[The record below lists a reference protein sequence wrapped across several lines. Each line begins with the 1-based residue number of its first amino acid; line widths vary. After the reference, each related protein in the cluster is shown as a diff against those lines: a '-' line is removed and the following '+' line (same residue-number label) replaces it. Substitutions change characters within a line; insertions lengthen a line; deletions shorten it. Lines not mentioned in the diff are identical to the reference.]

1 MIKIIAVILAAG
13 TSSRLGFNKLTVTID
28 GESVVKRSVKPFI
41 LEDIKRV
48 MVVTGNNRQDVE
60 KEVDGLGVQCIH
72 NLRFKEGMSSSVK
85 ASIPFLEDANA
96 AIFHLGD
103 KPLITSHDVL
113 AVIEAYKAGNA
124 RIVAPFFQG
133 KMGHPVMIDTA
144 LLRNHIGMLHGD
156 SGLREVIEKYRED
169 VVFIEGS
176 DGNLFDIDTTKAITQ
191 LRERGYRV
199 EESKR

>member
-1 MIKIIAVILAAG
+1 MINIIAVILAAG

-41 LEDIKRV
+41 LEDIRRV
-48 MVVTGNNRQDVE
+48 MVVTGNNRQEVE
-60 KEVDGLGVQCIH
+60 KEVEGLGVQCIH
-72 NLRFKEGMSSSVK
+72 NLHFKEGMSSSVK

-144 LLRNHIGMLHGD
+144 LLRIQSGMLHGD

-199 EESKR
+199 EEGKR

>member
-1 MIKIIAVILAAG
+1 MITISAVILAAG

-28 GESVVKRSVKPFI
+28 GESVIRKSVQPFI
-41 LEDIKRV
+41 LQDIQRV
-48 MVVTGNNRQDVE
+48 MVVTGNNRQDIE
-60 KEVDGLGVQCIH
+60 KELEGLGVFFIH
-72 NLRFKEGMSSSVK
+72 NPHFMEGMSSSVK
-85 ASIPFLEDANA
+85 ASIPFLEDADA

-113 AVIEAYKAGNA
+113 AVIEAYKACDA

-133 KMGHPVMIDTA
+133 KMGHPVMVDTD
-144 LLRNHIGMLHGD
+144 LLYNHSGMLHGD

-169 VVFIEGS
+169 MVFIEGS
-176 DGNLFDIDTTKAITQ
+176 AGNLFDIDTTRAITL
-191 LRERGYRV
+191 LRERGFRV